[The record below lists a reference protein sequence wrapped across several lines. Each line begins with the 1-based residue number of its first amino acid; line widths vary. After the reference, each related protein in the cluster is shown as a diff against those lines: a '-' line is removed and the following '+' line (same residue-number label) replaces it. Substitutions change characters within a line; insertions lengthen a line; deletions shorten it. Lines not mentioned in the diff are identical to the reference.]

1 MWKSDRIFFY
11 EVRAQDERY
20 KVNIS
25 KVLNNPLDEFVTV
38 GPAQGVVSNYC
49 RTIPT
54 NGCGRISATALPNGL
69 YQLANG
75 ASSSSCIKK
84 SRQRNNKDFLNQIK
98 EE

>member
-38 GPAQGVVSNYC
+38 GSAQGVVSNYC

-69 YQLANG
+69 YQLTNG
-75 ASSSSCIKK
+75 HHRVVALRSLGKETIKI
-84 SRQRNNKDFLNQIK
+84 FLTK
-98 EE
+98 